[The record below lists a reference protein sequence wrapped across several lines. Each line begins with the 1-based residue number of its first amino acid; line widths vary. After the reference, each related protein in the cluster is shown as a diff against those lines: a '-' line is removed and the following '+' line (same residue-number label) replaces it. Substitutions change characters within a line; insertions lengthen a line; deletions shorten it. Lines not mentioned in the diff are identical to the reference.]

1 MPPAAGA
8 APAGAAP
15 GGAAAGAVAAGGAP
29 AGGAAAAAA
38 VVPVANN
45 RNAMNQYLEDH
56 LGVSHAPMRLNIQ
69 DSGFGTLTDLTRER
83 PPFAKDVCNQVRKM
97 TGGTAASKNI
107 PMHVERGMRKLIIY
121 ARYCYL
127 VQRDLTFRL
136 A

>member
-1 MPPAAGA
+1 MPPAAV
-8 APAGAAP
+8 AAP
-15 GGAAAGAVAAGGAP
+15 GGAAAVAAAIVG
-29 AGGAAAAAA
+29 GGAAAAAA
-38 VVPVANN
+38 VIPVANN

-97 TGGTAASKNI
+97 TGGTATSKNI

-127 VQRDLTFRL
+127 VQRDLTIEARSDEK